1 MLVPDKYRTR
11 FLQGGSLSILVTFA
25 TCLGGLSLA
34 DAEEPSQ
41 EVSSTSSG
49 SAITLASATAPA
61 NATPTGPVV
70 LAYKFQSGQF
80 VHYSGTN
87 RVQYTTQLGDQYD
100 LPREQRKF
108 SNVQTN
114 ETGTHFRVVTVD
126 EQGNALIEPVVDRA
140 RMTAKMHG
148 KEPVEFDSASP
159 ATPQPQFQAIRDAIG
174 RPIARFQVS
183 PTGTLVK
190 AIIVDV
196 TAPQSLRDAA
206 ERLDTRFPFLSLLP
220 SMPVAVGDKWREDYS
235 TIAVVNGLKQPIPM
249 RRIYQLAALAD
260 GIATIQF
267 KTLVLTPVNDPEFE
281 KQIVQQT
288 PTGTIEFDIERGLV
302 RSHRSSI
309 HRTVMN
315 AFGAQSLLQVIG
327 DSTETL
333 VTAGE

>member
-1 MLVPDKYRTR
+1 MLVFAKNWTR
-11 FLQGGSLSILVTFA
+11 LVNAGYWIILVTVA
-25 TCLGGLSLA
+25 TSLGGFSLA
-34 DAEEPSQ
+34 NAKEPSQ
-41 EVSSTSSG
+41 DIASPPSG
-49 SAITLASATAPA
+49 SDITLASATAPA
-61 NATPTGPVV
+61 NAAPSGPIM
-70 LAYKFQSGQF
+70 LAYKFESGQF

-108 SNVQTN
+108 SNIQTN
-114 ETGTHFRVVTVD
+114 ETGSHFRIVTVD
-126 EQGNALIEPVVDRA
+126 EQGIATIEPVVDRA

-148 KEPVEFDSASP
+148 KEPVEFDSASD

-174 RPIARFQVS
+174 HPVARFQVS
-183 PTGTLVK
+183 PTGTLIK
-190 AIIVDV
+190 AIIVDA

-235 TIAVVNGLKQPIPM
+235 IVAVVNGLKQPIPI
-249 RRIYQLAALAD
+249 RRIYQLDAVAD
-260 GIATIQF
+260 GIAIIKF

-302 RSHRSSI
+302 RSHSSSV

-327 DSTETL
+327 ESTETL
-333 VTAGE
+333 VTVGR